1 MLLKLN
7 EYDNAVIAG
16 LNSIKL
22 LTPFWNKIDVIFRLL
37 NNVLLKDLVNKI
49 LSP

>member
-7 EYDNAVIAG
+7 EYDNATIAG
-16 LNSIKL
+16 LNSRKL
-22 LTPFWNKIDVIFRLL
+22 LTPFGNKIDVVLRLL
-37 NNVLLKDLVNKI
+37 NNVLLKDWVKKI